1 MATIPRGDF
10 GHVIAQ
16 PQRAIGAPDL
26 SAPARALGQLGQTVA
41 GIVTDQMAADTAR
54 GVKEYE
60 DAKSNEAMDAA
71 LSYEIGAKS
80 RARDIARRVQTG
92 ELKPEEA
99 QREWEDQR
107 ADVRSTTVGKLQASR
122 YSEGAM
128 RHAKQTDAA
137 GDELVLGS
145 IDAFRRQENGA
156 AADRTLDQIGK
167 VALLPGESVEK
178 GIARADDIYPQLAQ
192 RAGIPQAQWS
202 RTLQSWKDS
211 LRYDRAKLELVD
223 ARRDPQ
229 ALEQFAA
236 RLGED
241 GDLRGKLDPDKVVA
255 LTKEAESYRWQMQQS
270 VQHAADKRE
279 KAAERDV
286 REAERQIEQG
296 VPLSLE
302 RWDTL
307 RSKTAGTESAPDFNR
322 LVKQE
327 RETQQILRLPIDQQ
341 QAYVQQREAQLMQN
355 GGTLADRGNLQRIRA
370 TVEYNT
376 KQLQDDPL
384 VAAQRLY
391 GRAVKP
397 IDWADIATPLGPERA
412 AEAFND
418 RAATLAAMRK
428 QFGPSVGLKPL
439 MPQEVRLLTK
449 VLDDA
454 SPQTAVSLF
463 GSLRW
468 AIGSDDVYQA
478 AMGQI
483 AQDSPVKA
491 HAGLFAAVNVPIT
504 LDRNRLSADVRTSS
518 VKVAQ
523 TMLMGEGIINRTKAQ
538 KSQDGKDASLAAP
551 ARSAFDAD
559 FADHVGNLYR
569 GRPEA
574 QQIDLQ
580 AAFAYYVG
588 RAAEKGRLATSPQ
601 DIDSKL
607 VRESIAA
614 AIGDVVNVNGFGEAK
629 APIGMSGDKFEK
641 KAEQA
646 FIEEIRARGLPPEW
660 AEHWSGFG
668 LMNWRQDGTYLLT
681 VGGNP
686 VTDPKTRE
694 PIVLD
699 LVWRGATG
707 RKFGRQPWEHPPAY
721 IGPPIPE
728 GTR

>member
-1 MATIPRGDF
+1 MGAIPLGNFGGVVAAPQQAVGTPAAAT
-10 GHVIAQ
+10 
-16 PQRAIGAPDL
+16 GATQ
-26 SAPARALGQLGQTVA
+26 ARALGELAQTA
-41 GIVTDQMAADTAR
+41 GSIATQAIERKRVEQEEAD
-54 GVKEYE
+54 E
-60 DAKSNEAMDAA
+60 NEALNAAMD
-71 LSYEIGAKS
+71 YEIGMKEASANLAGRLERGEVKAEEVPNLWREAQSEVHMSTIGKLRGGRAAEAAYRRSKS
-80 RARDIARRVQTG
+80 VNATTSQFVQGAVEGQVQQRFAADAVGALDRLGKLALMPGESLEGAITQGDSIFPELARRGGISEARATQQLQTWKDD
-92 ELKPEEA
+92 L
-99 QREWEDQR
+99 RYQR
-107 ADVRSTTVGKLQASR
+107 AKLDLNGVRHDVAGLDKFTERLQNGDLVGKL
-122 YSEGAM
+122 
-128 RHAKQTDAA
+128 DA
-137 GDELVLGS
+137 
-145 IDAFRRQENGA
+145 
-156 AADRTLDQIGK
+156 
-167 VALLPGESVEK
+167 
-178 GIARADDIYPQLAQ
+178 
-192 RAGIPQAQWS
+192 
-202 RTLQSWKDS
+202 
-211 LRYDRAKLELVD
+211 
-223 ARRDPQ
+223 
-229 ALEQFAA
+229 
-236 RLGED
+236 
-241 GDLRGKLDPDKVVA
+241 DKVTA
-255 LTKEAESYRWQMQQS
+255 LIKDADSYRWQLQQGAE
-270 VQHAADKRE
+270 HAAEKRE
-279 KAAERDV
+279 KVAERAV
-286 REAERQIEQG
+286 LEAERQIEQG
-296 VPLSLE
+296 VPLNVAG
-302 RWDTL
+302 WDKL
-307 RSKTAGTESAPDFNR
+307 REKTAGTESAPDFNR
-322 LVKQE
+322 LVLQE
-327 RETQQILRLPIDQQ
+327 RETQQVLRLPIDQQ

-376 KQLQDDPL
+376 KQLQNDPL

-559 FADHVGNLYR
+559 FAEHVGALYR

-574 QQIDLQ
+574 QQADLQ

-601 DIDSKL
+601 DIDPKL

-614 AIGDVVNVNGFGEAK
+614 TIGDVVNVNGFGEAK

-646 FIEEIRARGLPPEW
+646 FIEEIRTRGLPPEW

-681 VGGNP
+681 VGVNP
-686 VTDPKTRE
+686 VIDPKTRE

-721 IGPPIPE
+721 VGPPIPE
-728 GTR
+728 GSR